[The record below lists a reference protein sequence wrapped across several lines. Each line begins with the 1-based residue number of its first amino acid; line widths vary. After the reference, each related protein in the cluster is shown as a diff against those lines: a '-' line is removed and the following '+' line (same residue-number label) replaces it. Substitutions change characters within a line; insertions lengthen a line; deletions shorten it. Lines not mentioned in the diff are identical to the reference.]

1 MTYPIETL
9 LPESGPGFV
18 TFYRGENGKNQ
29 YGQQSTID
37 AALSV
42 ASAWNELHPDR
53 PMAIGQ
59 ISLKGGGPMGS
70 HQLHQKGVDLDIR
83 PERKDLERSEEH
95 TSELQSPY

>member
-37 AALSV
+37 V
-42 ASAWNELHPDR
+42 
-53 PMAIGQ
+53 
-59 ISLKGGGPMGS
+59 
-70 HQLHQKGVDLDIR
+70 GV
-83 PERKDLERSEEH
+83 E
-95 TSELQSPY
+95 